1 MSGRVCVSV
10 CLCVV
15 YLCLPVCV
23 CVCVPIS
30 PALFEAQTLDKKLR
44 DAAGTEAGER
54 DVTQKLGQVLL
65 RFKAHAPVLAG
76 VVVEVGVVVWLR
88 GDDKVPRDS
97 RAADLHAPGVVHM
110 QMVLQTRVWSVGCR
124 GKGRDMSA

>member
-1 MSGRVCVSV
+1 M
-10 CLCVV
+10 
-15 YLCLPVCV
+15 
-23 CVCVPIS
+23 
-30 PALFEAQTLDKKLR
+30 DKKLR

-124 GKGRDMSA
+124 GKGGDMSA